1 MQIAYRLDKSDTT
14 AKQVQITDC
23 SLITDSIS
31 STNISCNGVNNGSST
46 IIVTGGTEPYTY
58 LWSNGQTSS
67 TIDSLSAGEYSVIG
81 TDFHTCTVTDSIIIT
96 EPPPIVINVIS
107 IDTVQNGNDGAIDI
121 TVSGGTPPYNYS
133 WSNGAVTEDLDSIP
147 AGFYTLIV
155 TDSLGCIDSL
165 TIQVPGVT
173 GMFETNLQK
182 QYLIFPNPLNE
193 RINIQYSNPGNIS
206 DAVIVIYNT
215 TSEKV
220 KEFKINEFK
229 GIIIINAEDLKQ
241 GLYLVNL
248 FDNNG
253 LLDSK
258 KLLIIR

>member
-1 MQIAYRLDKSDTT
+1 M
-14 AKQVQITDC
+14 
-23 SLITDSIS
+23 
-31 STNISCNGVNNGSST
+31 
-46 IIVTGGTEPYTY
+46 
-58 LWSNGQTSS
+58 
-67 TIDSLSAGEYSVIG
+67 
-81 TDFHTCTVTDSIIIT
+81 
-96 EPPPIVINVIS
+96 
-107 IDTVQNGNDGAIDI
+107 
-121 TVSGGTPPYNYS
+121 
-133 WSNGAVTEDLDSIP
+133 
-147 AGFYTLIV
+147 
-155 TDSLGCIDSL
+155 GCIDSL
-165 TIQVPGVT
+165 TIPVPEVT

-193 RINIQYSNPGNIS
+193 RINIQYSLPGNIS